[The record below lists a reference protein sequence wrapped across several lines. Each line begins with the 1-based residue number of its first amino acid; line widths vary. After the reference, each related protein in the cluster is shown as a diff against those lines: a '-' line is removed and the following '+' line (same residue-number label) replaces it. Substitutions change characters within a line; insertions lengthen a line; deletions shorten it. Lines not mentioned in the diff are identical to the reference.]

1 MKVGLI
7 TFHDTTNF
15 GSLLQTYGLYRAI
28 ENCGVECEVIDYQCK
43 SIVEREL
50 PRKVRFT
57 PNPIG
62 LAKQLWN
69 RYVMTKKYNDL
80 SHFLKHNMQLG
91 TKCNRATVTSIDG
104 VYDKYVVGSDIV
116 WGMDI
121 TDSDTA
127 YFLDFVS
134 DKNRKLAY
142 ASSVGTPWSP
152 EEKSSLRPLLQ
163 DFNAIAVRENES
175 ADWVEELTSERP
187 DVVCDP
193 TMLLSGAEWSKHKSD
208 KYKGRNYVFVYFND
222 SEGRCLEMAK
232 EYAKQHNLEVYYVNY
247 WGPIKGVHS
256 VRPYSLED
264 FLSLIFYAQ
273 RVFTASYHGMLFSV
287 YFERNFIFFNRA
299 HKSRMRTLA
308 QKLNVENCDGA
319 SVKVDALP
327 IVDYNVVNQSVEE
340 YRNYS
345 MERLRQMLKL

>member
-28 ENCGVECEVIDYQCK
+28 EKCGVECEVIDYQCE

-50 PRKVRFT
+50 PGKIRFT
-57 PNPIG
+57 LNP
-62 LAKQLWN
+62 LCFAKQLWN
-69 RYVMTKKYNDL
+69 RYLMVKKYNKM

-91 TKCNRATVTSIDG
+91 AKCNRKTVTGIDG

-121 TDSDTA
+121 TNADTA

-134 DKNRKLAY
+134 DKNRKFAY
-142 ASSVGTPWSP
+142 SSSVGNPWTSD
-152 EEKSSLRPLLQ
+152 EKNLLRPMLQ
-163 DFNAIAVRENES
+163 DFNAIAVREIES
-175 ADWVEELTSERP
+175 ADWVEELTSKRP

-193 TMLLSGAEWSKHKSD
+193 TMLLSGAEWSAFKSD
-208 KYKGRNYVFVYFND
+208 KYKNRNYVFVYFND
-222 SEGRCLEMAK
+222 SEGRCLDMAK
-232 EYAKQHNLEVYYVNY
+232 RYAKQRDLEVCYVNY
-247 WGPIKGVHS
+247 WGPIDGVHS

-264 FLSLIFYAQ
+264 FLSLIFYAK
-273 RVFTASYHGMLFSV
+273 RVFTASYHGMLFST
-287 YFERNFIFFNRA
+287 YFEKNFVFFNRA

-308 QKLNVENCDGA
+308 QRLNVEYCDGER
-319 SVKVDALP
+319 VDVNDLP
-327 IVDYNVVNQSVEE
+327 DVDYSSVNKALAE
-340 YRNYS
+340 YRKYS
-345 MERLRQMLKL
+345 MSRLEQMLRL

>member
-28 ENCGVECEVIDYQCK
+28 EKCGVECEVIDYQCK

-57 PNPIG
+57 PNPLG

-69 RYVMTKKYNDL
+69 RYVMTKKYGKL
-80 SHFLKHNMQLG
+80 SHFLKQNMQLG
-91 TKCNRATVTSIDG
+91 TRCNRENVNSVDG
-104 VYDKYVVGSDIV
+104 VYDKYIVGSDIV
-116 WGMDI
+116 WGLDI
-121 TDSDTA
+121 TNSDTA
-127 YFLDFVS
+127 YFLDFVDCK
-134 DKNRKLAY
+134 DKKLAY
-142 ASSVGTPWSP
+142 SSSVGTPWSDD
-152 EEKSSLRPLLQ
+152 EKMMLRPLLQ
-163 DFNAIAVRENES
+163 NFNAIAVRENES
-175 ADWVEELTSERP
+175 ADWVEELTSKRP

-193 TMLLSGAEWSKHKSD
+193 TMLLSGVEWGAFKSD
-208 KYKGRNYVFVYFND
+208 KYKNHNYVFVYFND

-247 WGPIKGVHS
+247 WGPIKGVRS

-273 RVFTASYHGMLFSV
+273 RVFTASYHGMLFST
-287 YFERNFIFFNRA
+287 YFEKNFVFFNRA

-308 QKLNVENCDGA
+308 QKLNVEHCDGECVDVTNLPNVNYC
-319 SVKVDALP
+319 SVNEA
-327 IVDYNVVNQSVEE
+327 VEE
-340 YRNYS
+340 YLIYS
-345 MERLRQMLKL
+345 IGRLEQMLKL

>member
-1 MKVGLI
+1 M
-7 TFHDTTNF
+7 
-15 GSLLQTYGLYRAI
+15 
-28 ENCGVECEVIDYQCK
+28 
-43 SIVEREL
+43 
-50 PRKVRFT
+50 RFT

-152 EEKSSLRPLLQ
+152 EEKNSLRPLLQ
-163 DFNAIAVRENES
+163 EFSTIAVRENES
-175 ADWVEELTSERP
+175 ADWVEELR
-187 DVVCDP
+187 
-193 TMLLSGAEWSKHKSD
+193 
-208 KYKGRNYVFVYFND
+208 
-222 SEGRCLEMAK
+222 
-232 EYAKQHNLEVYYVNY
+232 
-247 WGPIKGVHS
+247 I
-256 VRPYSLED
+256 
-264 FLSLIFYAQ
+264 
-273 RVFTASYHGMLFSV
+273 RV
-287 YFERNFIFFNRA
+287 
-299 HKSRMRTLA
+299 
-308 QKLNVENCDGA
+308 
-319 SVKVDALP
+319 
-327 IVDYNVVNQSVEE
+327 
-340 YRNYS
+340 
-345 MERLRQMLKL
+345 